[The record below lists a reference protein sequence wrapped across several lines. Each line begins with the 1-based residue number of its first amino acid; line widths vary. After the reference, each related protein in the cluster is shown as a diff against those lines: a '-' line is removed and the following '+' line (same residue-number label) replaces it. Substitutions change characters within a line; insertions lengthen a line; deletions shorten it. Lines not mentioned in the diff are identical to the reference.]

1 MARWR
6 RMLACLLA
14 AVLAVGLLAGTQ
26 AMADEVDIYIMA
38 ENDQMLNL
46 PLEAM
51 PVRIGGNMYVPYHVF
66 DWTYTG
72 VNLGVSYGQ
81 EHSGSQYL
89 FTLYSLDG
97 TLVFDV
103 NAGTCQEA
111 GSGEDMEMKAV
122 VRNGRVFV
130 PLTGVCRYFGLS
142 YSYTPTQYGTL
153 LRITNGQEWLS
164 TSRFVDSATNSMRV
178 RYNEYMEALAAG
190 ASSSPASSPGGTG
203 STARP
208 SATPD
213 ETGQRQLTV
222 SLAFQCTGTGAGQL
236 LDALDGTGVR
246 ALFLFRPDA
255 LADNES
261 AIRRAVGSGH
271 AVGLS
276 IGGQSARQAQEEAQA
291 GSAWLED
298 YLHLRPHILYLEE
311 GDSEVQRA
319 MAQAGWACWTGGVD
333 ARDDGR
339 SQSVQRSALL
349 RELESERGL
358 ARVLLDDSASAI
370 GMLPQT
376 ISQMRGEGYS
386 FHVTVE
392 TDL

>member
-6 RMLACLLA
+6 RLLACLCA

-51 PVRIGGNMYVPYHVF
+51 PVRIGGSMYVPYHAF

-81 EHSGSQYL
+81 EHSGSKYL
-89 FTLYSLDG
+89 FSLYSLEG

-111 GSGEDMEMKAV
+111 GTGEDMEMKAV

-153 LRITNGQEWLS
+153 IRITNGQEWLS
-164 TSRFVDSATNSMRV
+164 TSKFVDSATNSMRV
-178 RYNEYMEALAAG
+178 RYNEYMEALAA
-190 ASSSPASSPGGTG
+190 ASSPAASVGGNTG
-203 STARP
+203 STVRP
-208 SATPD
+208 SSTPED
-213 ETGQRQLTV
+213 TGQRQLTV
-222 SLAFQCTGTGAGQL
+222 ALAFQCTGSGAEQL
-236 LDALDGTGVR
+236 LDALEQAGLR
-246 ALFLFRPDA
+246 ALLLFRPEE
-255 LADNES
+255 LAENEA

-271 AVGLS
+271 TIGLS
-276 IGGQSARQAQEEAQA
+276 IQETSAQQALEEAEQ

-298 YLHLRPHILYLEE
+298 YLRLRPHIVYLEG
-311 GDSEVQRA
+311 GDGEAQRA
-319 MAQAGWACWTGGVD
+319 MAQAGWACWSGGLD

-349 RELESERGL
+349 RELEGEQGL
-358 ARVLLDDSASAI
+358 VRILLDDSETVLA
-370 GMLPQT
+370 MLPQT

-386 FHVTVE
+386 FHLTVE